1 MIYNT
6 EITIDGAIINID
18 IDFEYFK
25 EDGEVT
31 IRINSIKNGSLEIS
45 ELIPSTELENI
56 IWKCQKHYE
65 NTAFE
70 YWEQRYEER
79 NSGLDWRNL

>member
-6 EITIDGAIINID
+6 EITIDGAIINIA

-31 IRINSIKNGSLEIS
+31 IRINSIKMVV
-45 ELIPSTELENI
+45 
-56 IWKCQKHYE
+56 WK
-65 NTAFE
+65 
-70 YWEQRYEER
+70 
-79 NSGLDWRNL
+79 SVS

>member
-45 ELIPSTELENI
+45 ELIPSAELENLN
-56 IWKCQKHYE
+56 WKCQKHYE
-65 NTAFE
+65 DTSFT

-79 NSGLDWRNL
+79 NSGLARD

>member
-6 EITIDGAIINID
+6 EITIDGAIINIA

-45 ELIPSTELENI
+45 ELIQSAELENLN
-56 IWKCQKHYE
+56 WKCQKHYE
-65 NTAFE
+65 NTSFD

-79 NSGLDWRNL
+79 NSGLARD

>member
-6 EITIDGAIINID
+6 EITIDGAIIQID

-45 ELIPSTELENI
+45 ELIPSAELENLN
-56 IWKCQKHYE
+56 WKCQKHYE

-70 YWEQRYEER
+70 YWEQRYKEC
-79 NSGLDWRNL
+79 NSGLARD

>member
-6 EITIDGAIINID
+6 ETTIDEAIIQID
-18 IDFEYFK
+18 IDFFYYKEY
-25 EDGEVT
+25 GEVT

-45 ELIPSTELENI
+45 ELIPSAELENLN
-56 IWKCQKHYE
+56 WKCQKHYE
-65 NTAFE
+65 DTAFS

-79 NSGLDWRNL
+79 NSGLARD

>member
-18 IDFEYFK
+18 VDFWYFR

-45 ELIPSTELENI
+45 ELIPSADIENI
-56 IWKCQKHYE
+56 KYKCQRHYE
-65 NTAFE
+65 QNSFD

-79 NSGLDWRNL
+79 NSGLYWRNL